1 MAGVHGLFGS
11 ILELGLSCLDLYL
24 GAETNYHSF
33 SFVPPQCSEK
43 GKQTNKNH
51 LPSWDGHTE
60 GVVEMMFMMVRP
72 DRVPEELWT
81 EVRDIVQEAV
91 TKHTREKN
99 AKRQN
104 SCLRRPYK
112 LLRKEENLKGKEKR
126 KDIPI

>member
-81 EVRDIVQEAV
+81 KIHDIVQETV
-91 TKHTREKN
+91 IKTIPKKN
-99 AKRQN
+99 KCKKAKWLSEESLQTAM
-104 SCLRRPYK
+104 
-112 LLRKEENLKGKEKR
+112 KEEK
-126 KDIPI
+126 